1 MSKPQQQQV
10 PPFPNKYQVRL
21 VASSDSKPCIICY
34 KPATTVLLAEGN
46 GDFFYTC
53 QQHLKDEQFANS
65 IHPQEYTDLVNSQKE
80 LITKKTQLEKD
91 VELEKPYIWNKV
103 TGYWKN
109 DKEKSEDSKN
119 NDNLSKY
126 EKLKNELKEVMK
138 ELDEKN
144 KLILEFK
151 FKQYKLNQDIY
162 KNRLMIH
169 QKKVYGQQ
177 RAVKIQQE
185 GFFPSAPSHNLE

>member
-1 MSKPQQQQV
+1 M
-10 PPFPNKYQVRL
+10 
-21 VASSDSKPCIICY
+21 
-34 KPATTVLLAEGN
+34 
-46 GDFFYTC
+46 
-53 QQHLKDEQFANS
+53 
-65 IHPQEYTDLVNSQKE
+65 
-80 LITKKTQLEKD
+80 
-91 VELEKPYIWNKV
+91 
-103 TGYWKN
+103 
-109 DKEKSEDSKN
+109 
-119 NDNLSKY
+119 SKY

>member
-91 VELEKPYIWNKV
+91 VELENHIFGIKLLVIGRMIKR
-103 TGYWKN
+103 
-109 DKEKSEDSKN
+109 
-119 NDNLSKY
+119 NLKT
-126 EKLKNELKEVMK
+126 LK
-138 ELDEKN
+138 
-144 KLILEFK
+144 
-151 FKQYKLNQDIY
+151 Q
-162 KNRLMIH
+162 
-169 QKKVYGQQ
+169 
-177 RAVKIQQE
+177 
-185 GFFPSAPSHNLE
+185 